1 MSNSHWIH
9 FSSKHLETNVFNATN
24 FLLGIILNL
33 QSTPEKCQNKN
44 FIDHV
49 IVPLSLNTAQ
59 IF

>member
-9 FSSKHLETNVFNATN
+9 FGSKHLETNVFNAPS

-33 QSTPEKCQNKN
+33 QSTPEERQNKN
-44 FIDHV
+44 FIDHFV
-49 IVPLSLNTAQ
+49 VPLSLNTAQ